1 MTDLSVEIAGLKLR
15 NPTILASGFLGIS
28 AATLT
33 RVVEAGA
40 GAVVSKSA
48 AMKPREGFP
57 GPNIAEVDSGLL
69 NAIGLSNPGIAEM
82 RSEIQAVK
90 KSGVPIIASVFGF
103 DRDEY
108 ASAAAIAAEAGA
120 NAIELNL
127 SCPHVEGVGEI
138 GQDPQLVRKVTA
150 AVRSKVQVPL
160 FVKLSPNV
168 TSIAEIGSAA
178 EKAGANGLTA
188 INTVKAMAIDP
199 WIRLPV
205 TSSKFAGLSGRPIK
219 PIAVRCVYELAEA
232 VKIPI
237 IGVGGVT
244 KWEDAVEFML
254 AGASAVQVGTALLHG
269 ELSVFREICKGLE
282 KYMSEEGFAGISD
295 LVGLAHE

>member
-1 MTDLSVEIAGLKLR
+1 MVDLSVDIAGLKLR

-33 RVVEAGA
+33 RVAEAGA

-48 AMKPREGFP
+48 AVRPREGFP

-103 DRDEY
+103 DRDEC
-108 ASAAAIAAEAGA
+108 ASAAAIASEAGA

-138 GQDPQLVRKVTA
+138 GQDAQLVRKVTA
-150 AVRSKVQVPL
+150 AVRSKVEVPL

-168 TSIAEIGSAA
+168 TSITEIGSAA
-178 EKAGANGLTA
+178 EKAGANGITA

-205 TSSKFAGLSGRPIK
+205 TSSKFAGLSGRAIK

-244 KWEDAVEFML
+244 TWEDAAEFML
-254 AGASAVQVGTALLHG
+254 AGASAVQVGTALLRG
-269 ELSVFREICKGLE
+269 ELRVFREICKGLE
-282 KYMSEEGFAGISD
+282 KYVSEEGFAGIRD
-295 LVGLAHE
+295 LVGLAHK